1 MNVQLPSHL
10 RGTSRDFGASRKQKV
25 KMQNAKCE
33 TQNGSPSF
41 LLLHFAFCILRFAL
55 PVLHY
60 PIARQSLF
68 RLSLGGGHA
77 LRWSPSASCQSHASY
92 LPTGGRYVARLTRA
106 G

>member
-10 RGTSRDFGASRKQKV
+10 EGTSRDFGGSRKQKV
-25 KMQNAKCE
+25 KMQNAKWFSLIF
-33 TQNGSPSF
+33 T
-41 LLLHFAFCILRFAL
+41 FAFCILRFAL
-55 PVLHY
+55 PVLHS
-60 PIARQSLF
+60 PIARQLLF